1 MLLSGFGFEKNGIT
15 LVEEIMKSEENS
27 ESVTNNFIIGITIL
41 LTIFSA
47 IGILVFGLCLYGVL
61 EERKYLILFA
71 LELIPISI
79 IIVAVT
85 PGVDLLY
92 LFGFTV
98 IEGISWILLFMF
110 RKELIEEENLEENPT
125 CPYLDDYDQ
134 IWDEERS
141 IKEKNII

>member
-1 MLLSGFGFEKNGIT
+1 
-15 LVEEIMKSEENS
+15 MK
-27 ESVTNNFIIGITIL
+27 
-41 LTIFSA
+41 
-47 IGILVFGLCLYGVL
+47 
-61 EERKYLILFA
+61 KHLILFA
-71 LELIPISI
+71 LELIPISM

-110 RKELIEEENLEENPT
+110 RKELIEEENFEENPT
-125 CPYLDDYDQ
+125 CPYFDDYDQ